1 MMFTHEE
8 LKMNTLPGDRTLN
21 TLNIV
26 AFFATQITL
35 ISHLL
40 SLMADFEDFSLA
52 DVPDLWLLS
61 TLLISSVLFLIS
73 SLISSRFRRVKLLTS
88 LIASILGLVFYG
100 YALYAFLVLSFIFFL
115 LYPPYWVT
123 FIFQTCLLLYLLFRN
138 MNAIR
143 TTPTGN

>member
-1 MMFTHEE
+1 MFTHEE

>member
-1 MMFTHEE
+1 
-8 LKMNTLPGDRTLN
+8 MNTLPGDRTLN